1 MPDAYRC
8 TILACLLL
16 LCSGLASRPARAQVD
31 LSGKWA
37 ETLTEDEPDLFPG
50 PEIGDYTEM
59 PINDAARMR
68 ADTWDAQKWEM
79 IEHECDPHGA
89 TYAPFG
95 LMFRQD
101 LASFTEAPEKLL
113 RLEVPLVRWRL
124 RSGVRM

>member
-1 MPDAYRC
+1 MPGAYRSG
-8 TILACLLL
+8 ILAFLLL
-16 LCSGLASRPARAQVD
+16 LFLGLTVRPATAQVD

-68 ADTWDAQKWEM
+68 ADSWDAQKWEM

-95 LMFRQD
+95 LLFRQD
-101 LASFTEAPEKLL
+101 MVPFTEAVAAW
-113 RLEVPLVRWRL
+113 EVQLHYR
-124 RSGVRM
+124 

>member
-1 MPDAYRC
+1 MPGAYRFE
-8 TILACLLL
+8 IWVSLLL
-16 LCSGLASRPARAQVD
+16 LSLGLTSRPAFAQVD

-37 ETLTEDEPDLFPG
+37 ESLTEDEPDLFPG

-68 ADTWDAQKWEM
+68 ADTWNAQKLEM